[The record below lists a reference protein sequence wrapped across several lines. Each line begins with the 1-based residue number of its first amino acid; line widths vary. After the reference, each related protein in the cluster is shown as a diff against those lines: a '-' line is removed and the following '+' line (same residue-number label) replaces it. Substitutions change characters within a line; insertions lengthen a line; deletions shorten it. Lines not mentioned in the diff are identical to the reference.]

1 VRATP
6 RGWREFGI
14 VLLTSAA
21 LAVALT
27 YPLAFNLGGIAR
39 SDADG
44 QFSIWNV
51 AWVAHALLTSPT
63 HVFDANIFYPHKG
76 TLAYSENNLGAG
88 VLAIPVYAA
97 TQNAYA
103 AHNTV
108 VLLAFMLS
116 AIGTYYLV
124 RHLLGDRRAAATS
137 AIVFA
142 FCPYLFAHMAHI
154 QLLMTAGV
162 PFSMLAFH
170 RLAERPTAGRG
181 ATLGFAMAAQA
192 LSCGYYGVFIVLM
205 VAYATVVVGISRR
218 LWTDWRYFGALA
230 TAAAVAIAIVLPVF
244 LPYAALQKAG
254 FVRDLA
260 AARFFSPNLSAYLA
274 SSSYAHAWML
284 DLIPQWKN
292 EVAFPGFIATAFGI
306 AGAWIARRTRRG
318 ELLVLYG
325 GLAVLAL
332 WASFGPQAGLYTIL
346 YKTIP
351 AFGLLR
357 APGRFC
363 LIVAFGLAVLTGVA
377 VSRLLERARRPNFAA
392 CAIAAIAA
400 AELFVPLNLPQA
412 QPFEPI
418 YRVLASMPRGA
429 VIEMPFFY
437 PAVGLYQHTKYMVTS
452 TTHWMPLVN
461 GYSDYIPDDFYEH
474 VVLLSSFP
482 SRDSFKIL
490 EPNRVRYA
498 VFHMYG
504 YNDENRRDM
513 LTRLAEFAQY
523 LRPLYQDQY
532 SRLYEI
538 VGFPP

>member
-181 ATLGFAMAAQA
+181 TTLGFAMAAQA

>member
-1 VRATP
+1 
-6 RGWREFGI
+6 
-14 VLLTSAA
+14 
-21 LAVALT
+21 
-27 YPLAFNLGGIAR
+27 
-39 SDADG
+39 
-44 QFSIWNV
+44 
-51 AWVAHALLTSPT
+51 
-63 HVFDANIFYPHKG
+63 
-76 TLAYSENNLGAG
+76 
-88 VLAIPVYAA
+88 
-97 TQNAYA
+97 
-103 AHNTV
+103 
-108 VLLAFMLS
+108 
-116 AIGTYYLV
+116 
-124 RHLLGDRRAAATS
+124 
-137 AIVFA
+137 VFA

-154 QLLMTAGV
+154 QLLMTAGL

-181 ATLGFAMAAQA
+181 TTLGFAMAAQA

-205 VAYATVVVGISRR
+205 VVYATVVVGISRR